1 MLRPQLAIAII
12 SLFSAGAQAATI
24 SFNVDGDRLKTAGGI
39 GVPAG
44 SLVLLIASSTNGN
57 FSAIL
62 EGGST
67 ALGSSGSFLAGDDIV
82 LFRTSASATGSAG
95 SSTGGIEQSL
105 FPNWSLSDPLALVW
119 FPTLTLGSP
128 FSLTANTPYG
138 IYTNSSAID
147 GSSPWITP
155 SAPASAYALAFYTTD
170 GNDLGPGSNSPSS
183 GNASQT
189 VTSAVPEP
197 TSAALLMVGLL
208 SFAARRRRQTN

>member
-12 SLFSAGAQAATI
+12 SLFSASVQAATL
-24 SFNVDGDRLKTAGGI
+24 SFNVDGDRLKTAGGN
-39 GVPAG
+39 GVPTG
-44 SLVLLIASSTNGN
+44 SLILLIASLTNGS
-57 FSAIL
+57 FSSIL

-82 LFRTSASATGSAG
+82 LFRASASLTGSAG
-95 SSTGGIEQSL
+95 FATGGIEQSL

-119 FPTLTLGSP
+119 FPTLTLASP

-147 GSSPWITP
+147 ETSPWITP

-170 GNDLGPGSNSPSS
+170 GLELGPGSNSPSS
-183 GNASQT
+183 GNANQI
-189 VTSAVPEP
+189 VTAAPEP

-208 SFAARRRRQTN
+208 SFASRRRRQAI